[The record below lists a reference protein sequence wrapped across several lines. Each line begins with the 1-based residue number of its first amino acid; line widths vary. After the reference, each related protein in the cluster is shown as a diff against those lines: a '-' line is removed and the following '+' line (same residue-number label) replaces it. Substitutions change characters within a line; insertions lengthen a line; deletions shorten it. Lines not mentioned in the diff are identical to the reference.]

1 MEIGLDSRPGQSCVA
16 PMGYYNVA
24 GPGRS
29 ECRLRP
35 RLAPG
40 PM

>member
-1 MEIGLDSRPGQSCVA
+1 MEIGFDPRLGQSCVA

-24 GPGRS
+24 GPRRS
-29 ECRLRP
+29 GSRLRP

-40 PM
+40 